1 MDKAQLEQAM
11 ADETMHYLGGMTD
24 PHDRQAASNTLLLL
38 VEWLA
43 DHGLTMRQAA
53 KAICEA
59 ERLGWY
65 TGAADAQAAQPIH

>member
-11 ADETMHYLGGMTD
+11 ADDSVYYLGRMTD
-24 PHDRQAASNTLLLL
+24 PHDRRAAHDALTLL

-43 DHGLTMRQAA
+43 DHGLTPCQAS
-53 KAICEA
+53 KIIHEA

-65 TGAADAQAAQPIH
+65 TGHQDAQPIH